1 VNLHSWDFEVLTV
14 ALEKISVF
22 WDVTPRKLIVRS
34 NALVE
39 LSASLFTVCTVRHGF
54 CVFEG
59 TVESECKIEGMR
71 ICVAI
76 EIQ

>member
-1 VNLHSWDFEVLTV
+1 VNLYSWGFEVLTV
-14 ALEKISVF
+14 ALEKISVS
-22 WDVTPRKLIVRS
+22 WDAMPHKLIVRS

-39 LSASLFTVCTVRHGF
+39 LAASLFTVCTVRPGF

-59 TVESECKIEGMR
+59 TVANECIIKGMK